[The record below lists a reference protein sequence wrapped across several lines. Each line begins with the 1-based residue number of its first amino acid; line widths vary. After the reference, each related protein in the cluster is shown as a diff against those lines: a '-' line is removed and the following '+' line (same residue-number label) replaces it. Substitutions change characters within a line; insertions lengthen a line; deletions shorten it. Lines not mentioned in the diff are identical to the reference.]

1 MNTNQLKKFAQA
13 ARTKLIEQVGAKLDF
28 VLTHD
33 TAELRGK
40 ANTLK
45 KLNEAV
51 SKNGKANVIDK
62 VAYTWFN
69 RLVALRYMDANGY
82 QPIGMSVITPA
93 NTTNMCISH
102 S

>member
-13 ARTKLIEQVGAKLDF
+13 ARTKLIEQVGAKLNY

-45 KLNEAV
+45 KLNEAISPV
-51 SKNGKANVIDK
+51 LRSTKDTLQNKAANQ
-62 VAYTWFN
+62 
-69 RLVALRYMDANGY
+69 LRRFL
-82 QPIGMSVITPA
+82 
-93 NTTNMCISH
+93 
-102 S
+102 